1 MVLRRGYIL
10 HLDGTCEA
18 DSSHLFTGMD
28 GIARIFL
35 DNARLALEKTELLIP
50 FFRRIK
56 RQYGDPLALVHDMGK
71 DLFEEE
77 YAVIRNRLR
86 KHGIRKLLAKR
97 LKALEEMVKNGPEQI
112 HALADG
118 IDTGHIDPEALGK
131 TPEAVAYDMVR
142 WTFGTSELDGYG
154 FPFDCPHLVFHQ
166 RPTSMP
172 FP

>member
-1 MVLRRGYIL
+1 MVLRGGYIL

-28 GIARIFL
+28 GIARIAL

-131 TPEAVAYDMVR
+131 TTNLNAVSLTGGLIFEKEALLFNTVPSWEFSIEHTA
-142 WTFGTSELDGYG
+142 E
-154 FPFDCPHLVFHQ
+154 
-166 RPTSMP
+166 
-172 FP
+172 